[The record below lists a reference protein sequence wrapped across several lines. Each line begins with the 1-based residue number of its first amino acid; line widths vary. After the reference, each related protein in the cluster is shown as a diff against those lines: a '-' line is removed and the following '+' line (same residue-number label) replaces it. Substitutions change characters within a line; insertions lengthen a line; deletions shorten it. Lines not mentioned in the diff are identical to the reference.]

1 MKKAAAITLIIALLL
16 ALAAPAALAAATY
29 SARTPLTGGSAKQEN
44 VRRAVQAIDGVTI
57 PRGGRFSFNE
67 IVGPRSEKYGFRR
80 APNGRGATV
89 TGGGVAQVATTLYI
103 ALLKMPS
110 DVVLDPVS
118 TYGSRFSDTYVSDPD
133 LAVVTDFD
141 AGIDLSFTNRGE
153 PMTIDLWTNDS
164 ELWCV
169 ITTGSGEFGLIQYD
183 DGEGLGFLDS
193 DDDDGPGI
201 FYEDDGE
208 DEIFN
213 EDDGPGYGD
222 LDDGDDGYP
231 GGGYGDMDDEDGG
244 YGPGPYADG
253 SVALNCGGER
263 DVIHNV
269 TLAADS
275 VNDTTLRS
283 GDTFSFNDI
292 VGPRTSKYGY
302 RKATNGR
309 GVRVMGG
316 GVAQVAS
323 ALWLC
328 VKNRGDIT
336 ILEKS
341 TYGSKYNQ
349 SYVDSSSDAIV
360 TDYSSGRDFV
370 FRYTGRS
377 RLTFYTY
384 VDDGW
389 LYCDVLED

>member
-1 MKKAAAITLIIALLL
+1 MPFTPSLAATCFLDPLPLGAAGYVDDFDALGFQIVTDLVRQRPILGLLGLEALLD
-16 ALAAPAALAAATY
+16 
-29 SARTPLTGGSAKQEN
+29 QF
-44 VRRAVQAIDGVTI
+44 VD
-57 PRGGRFSFNE
+57 
-67 IVGPRSEKYGFRR
+67 
-80 APNGRGATV
+80 
-89 TGGGVAQVATTLYI
+89 GGVALTLDDDLTDGLD
-103 ALLKMPS
+103 LL
-110 DVVLDPVS
+110 
-118 TYGSRFSDTYVSDPD
+118 
-133 LAVVTDFD
+133 
-141 AGIDLSFTNRGE
+141 
-153 PMTIDLWTNDS
+153 
-164 ELWCV
+164 
-169 ITTGSGEFGLIQYD
+169 
-183 DGEGLGFLDS
+183 GLGFPDS